1 MSRPSNITNRIRTL
15 ENENTNV
22 PVDLYT
28 INRYLDSLQNQID
41 IVLES
46 EKLAKNKIRR
56 VGIVLNDLIKIQL
69 ALKEKADAING
80 LLRSEEQEIRGK
92 REKYESKEPGWVCP
106 NVIRDIQYILKM
118 NERTLALSRDLIQET
133 NN

>member
-15 ENENTNV
+15 ENENANV
-22 PVDLYT
+22 PLDLYT

-41 IVLES
+41 GVVAS
-46 EKLAKNKIRR
+46 EQLAKNKIRM
-56 VGIVLNDLIKIQL
+56 VGIVLNDLIDTQV
-69 ALKEKADAING
+69 ALKEKANIINAF
-80 LLRSEEQEIRGK
+80 LTNEQERI
-92 REKYESKEPGWVCP
+92 REKTERYDSKTGFICKK
-106 NVIRDIQYILKM
+106 VIKDIKDILKM

>member
-41 IVLES
+41 GVLES

>member
-15 ENENTNV
+15 ENENANV
-22 PVDLYT
+22 PLDLYT

-41 IVLES
+41 GVVAS
-46 EKLAKNKIRR
+46 EQLAKNKIRKI
-56 VGIVLNDLIKIQL
+56 GLVLNDLIEKQL
-69 ALKEKADAING
+69 ALKEKANIINAF
-80 LLRSEEQEIRGK
+80 LTNEQERI
-92 REKYESKEPGWVCP
+92 REKTERYDSKTGFICKK
-106 NVIRDIQYILKM
+106 VIKDIKDILKM

>member
-15 ENENTNV
+15 ENENANV
-22 PVDLYT
+22 PLDLYT

-41 IVLES
+41 GVVAS
-46 EKLAKNKIRR
+46 EQLAKNKIRKI
-56 VGIVLNDLIKIQL
+56 GLVLNEQETIREKTERYDSKTGFICKKVIK
-69 ALKEKADAING
+69 ALKEK
-80 LLRSEEQEIRGK
+80 K
-92 REKYESKEPGWVCP
+92 
-106 NVIRDIQYILKM
+106 KM